1 MGKFWLTISRQMES
15 VLEGNLQNPSDELRE
30 EAKSTP
36 TTNAASERIFSSID
50 RLISERPHATTLN
63 LESTVLW
70 KTNQTII
77 QYNEDNSPQPILE
90 QQKMSVVEM
99 QDKLKSAKEAIK
111 LKIEKLNF
119 NANIVFQRFKKSNV
133 FFQ

>member
-1 MGKFWLTISRQMES
+1 MES
-15 VLEGNLQNPSDELRE
+15 VLEENLQNPSNELRE

-36 TTNAASERIFSSID
+36 TANAAPERVFSSID
-50 RLISERPHATTLN
+50 RLISERLHATTLS
-63 LESTVLW
+63 LESTVLC

-77 QYNEDNSPQPILE
+77 QYNEDNSLQPILE
-90 QQKMSVVEM
+90 QQKMSVVGM
-99 QDKLKSAKEAIK
+99 QEKLKSAKEAIK
-111 LKIEKLNF
+111 LKLEKLNF

>member
-1 MGKFWLTISRQMES
+1 MES

-36 TTNAASERIFSSID
+36 TTNAASERDFSSID

-119 NANIVFQRFKKSNV
+119 NANIVF
-133 FFQ
+133 

>member
-1 MGKFWLTISRQMES
+1 MES
-15 VLEGNLQNPSDELRE
+15 VLEGNLQNPSNELRE

-36 TTNAASERIFSSID
+36 TANAASERVFSSID
-50 RLISERPHATTLN
+50 RLISERLHATTFS
-63 LESTVLW
+63 LESTVLC

-77 QYNEDNSPQPILE
+77 QYNEDNSLQPILE
-90 QQKMSVVEM
+90 QQKMSVVGM
-99 QDKLKSAKEAIK
+99 QEKLKSAKEAIK
-111 LKIEKLNF
+111 LKLEKLNF